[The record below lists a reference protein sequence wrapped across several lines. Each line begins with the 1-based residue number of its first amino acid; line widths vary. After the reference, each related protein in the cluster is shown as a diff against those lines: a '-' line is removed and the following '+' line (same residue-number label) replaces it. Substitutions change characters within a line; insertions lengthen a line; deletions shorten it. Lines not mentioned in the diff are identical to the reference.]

1 MDYDVRDIKL
11 ADQGKLKIEWAEVT
25 MPVLRLIR
33 KRFKRQQPLKGVRVT
48 ACLHVTAPDLNGLGN
63 VVRQECR
70 HKVGLKMLG
79 RFFADLKAAVAS
91 KVRREDFVDLVT
103 TMSVGC

>member
-48 ACLHVTAPDLNGLGN
+48 ACLHVTTESRRRRRPA
-63 VVRQECR
+63 VRLQSAQHSR
-70 HKVGLKMLG
+70 
-79 RFFADLKAAVAS
+79 
-91 KVRREDFVDLVT
+91 
-103 TMSVGC
+103 